1 MVYIYINGLH
11 MIVKHDVILSEWFG
25 YFCLLDLKLLEAFDE
40 PINQCH
46 WSYNNGAV
54 KISGISTKCFFS
66 WIAC

>member
-11 MIVKHDVILSEWFG
+11 MIVKDDVILSEWFG

-46 WSYNNGAV
+46 
-54 KISGISTKCFFS
+54 
-66 WIAC
+66 